1 VAMLLLFTLSS
12 IPKQILHDTITGH
25 KHDYSKSGEQTNIR
39 AAKNN
44 FQCNWQEQVVESPF
58 TDQPAFHLQVPAF
71 VFSFYNNLYTHSY
84 YSTDISLSPLRGPPS
99 IA

>member
-1 VAMLLLFTLSS
+1 MLLLFALTS

-25 KHDYSKSGEQTNIR
+25 KHDYSKSGEHVNVR

-58 TDQPAFHLQVPAF
+58 TDQPVFRLSVPVF
-71 VFSFYNNLYTHSY
+71 VFSSYNNLYTHSY
-84 YSTDISLSPLRGPPS
+84 HSTEISFSSLRGPPS